1 MPDQTVR
8 IQCDSFR
15 AEVRAEALSELP
27 RANARK
33 LFRLMRQGE
42 NQNEILRL
50 GRTLRRIESE
60 YKAAEADAQMRE
72 KLQWRFVPNRSMK
85 PEHIA
90 ARADNR
96 QLRENTKQARAALIR
111 VRGLLAVYNEFFN
124 EKCGGN

>member
-1 MPDQTVR
+1 MPDQTIR
-8 IQCDSFR
+8 IQCGSFR
-15 AEVRAEALSELP
+15 ADVRAEALSELP

-42 NQNEILRL
+42 NQNDLQL

-85 PEHIA
+85 PEHIDV
-90 ARADNR
+90 RANNR

-124 EKCGGN
+124 EKYGGN